1 MVFESKAFLTE
12 TLNANLKLFNFT
24 TLERLMAKNYRV

>member
-12 TLNANLKLFNFT
+12 TLNANLKLFNFIL
-24 TLERLMAKNYRV
+24 LEWLMAKITE